1 VSAEFGRRLRHER
14 ERRRIDLGAIA
25 ETSKISASLFEDLER
40 GDASRW
46 PSGIFR
52 RAFIRA
58 YAQAVG
64 IDPEA
69 TTKEFLEL
77 FPDPNDPD
85 PSALA
90 PAQSAAAPA
99 APPTL
104 RLTLADTGHFFVRGR
119 ALRSLHNRLAAAA
132 CDALFV
138 TVLGLVVYAVLGVW
152 WMPLCLVLVGYYAGS
167 VLLLGNTPGVCLC
180 APGRAP
186 ALPPA
191 LTSRTSL
198 LQRLRS
204 SSAGTRLLNSLSRT

>member
-25 ETSKISASLFEDLER
+25 ETSKISVSLFEDLER

-52 RAFIRA
+52 RAFIRS
-58 YAQAVG
+58 YAQAIG

-85 PSALA
+85 PSAAL
-90 PAQSAAAPA
+90 PAQAAGAVASSA
-99 APPTL
+99 L

-119 ALRSLHNRLAAAA
+119 VLRSLHNRLAAAA

-152 WMPLCLVLVGYYAGS
+152 WMPLCIVLVGYYAGS

-186 ALPPA
+186 ALPPV

-198 LQRLRS
+198 LHRLRS
-204 SSAGTRLLNSLSRT
+204 SSTGTRLLNSFSRT